1 MLKQSIKSFKMNLN
15 ENLKTLWDKEY
26 IQELPEFIKNR
37 GFVFSE
43 NNSEKDILIT
53 GINPSFREEIDQ
65 IAKHPGYS
73 LKHALDNCKKDNYWR
88 PINKMLFNES
98 TNLDLRNQTAY
109 VDIFYFREMSQQKIK
124 KELLKNPM
132 GIHFLVDQL
141 QITQKL
147 IEEVIKPKVII
158 VKNRESAA
166 YWGKHAD
173 KGLIWMGYSFKLI
186 ESYEYGDL
194 YIIEGLL
201 DSNERICQDIKTTN
215 LKGTLVL
222 FSQHI
227 NQYTK
232 REKRPTVEAINNIL
246 KMYS

>member
-1 MLKQSIKSFKMNLN
+1 
-15 ENLKTLWDKEY
+15 
-26 IQELPEFIKNR
+26 
-37 GFVFSE
+37 
-43 NNSEKDILIT
+43 
-53 GINPSFREEIDQ
+53 
-65 IAKHPGYS
+65 
-73 LKHALDNCKKDNYWR
+73 
-88 PINKMLFNES
+88 
-98 TNLDLRNQTAY
+98 
-109 VDIFYFREMSQQKIK
+109 
-124 KELLKNPM
+124 M

-166 YWGKHAD
+166 YWGKLAD

-194 YIIEGLL
+194 YKIDGLL
-201 DSNERICQDIKTTN
+201 ESKERICQDIKTTN
-215 LKGTLVL
+215 LKGTMVL

-246 KMYS
+246 KLYS